1 MGYSRKNPNMGQGF
15 STWNFQSR
23 GIEERAHKNP
33 RVQLRRKWN
42 FCGFQRKTDVKFPW
56 VLVFDHG
63 ISNFK
68 IVAHNFAEFLGVKK
82 LVFSRIFRK
91 VYLPPHPSTGL
102 KFLWNSPIMDRWVSS
117 KTSNYYN
124 RGMAIGTTSEKIPN
138 KGGGL
143 KTWISWGCIEKLY
156 CGNSRSQLKKELAL
170 PGVLKKVL
178 VFWSWK
184 FHGV

>member
-1 MGYSRKNPNMGQGF
+1 MGCSRKNPNMGQGF

-42 FCGFQRKTDVKFPW
+42 FWGFQRKTDVKFPW

-138 KGGGL
+138 RGAGL
-143 KTWISWGCIEKLY
+143 KTWNFL
-156 CGNSRSQLKKELAL
+156 
-170 PGVLKKVL
+170 GVY
-178 VFWSWK
+178 WK
-184 FHGV
+184 IILRKF

>member
-1 MGYSRKNPNMGQGF
+1 MGYSRKNLNMGQGF

-143 KTWISWGCIEKLY
+143 KTWNFLGVYWKIILRKFQKSIKKRISITRG
-156 CGNSRSQLKKELAL
+156 A
-170 PGVLKKVL
+170 
-178 VFWSWK
+178 
-184 FHGV
+184 

>member
-33 RVQLRRKWN
+33 RVQLRSKWN

-68 IVAHNFAEFLGVKK
+68 IVAHNFAKFLGVKK
-82 LVFSRIFRK
+82 LVFSRISKGNVTNLKFPEGGFRK
-91 VYLPPHPSTGL
+91 VYLTPPPDRPSHRYEV
-102 KFLWNSPIMDRWVSS
+102 FL
-117 KTSNYYN
+117 
-124 RGMAIGTTSEKIPN
+124 E
-138 KGGGL
+138 
-143 KTWISWGCIEKLY
+143 
-156 CGNSRSQLKKELAL
+156 
-170 PGVLKKVL
+170 
-178 VFWSWK
+178 
-184 FHGV
+184 